1 MFVGVRRKVE
11 EDDPETVTKE
21 ENKNVFDWV

>member
-1 MFVGVRRKVE
+1 MFEGVRRKVE

-21 ENKNVFDWV
+21 ENKKVFDWV